1 MLVFRKWISKRSSN
15 IFRAIIYISK
25 MRIMTGA
32 EKNSELSKRN
42 SCRNC
47 RIASKIYLPLIFS
60 NKPYRNIE

>member
-15 IFRAIIYISK
+15 IFRATIYISK

-32 EKNSELSKRN
+32 EKTAGLAKGN

-47 RIASKIYLPLIFS
+47 RITSKIHLPLIFS